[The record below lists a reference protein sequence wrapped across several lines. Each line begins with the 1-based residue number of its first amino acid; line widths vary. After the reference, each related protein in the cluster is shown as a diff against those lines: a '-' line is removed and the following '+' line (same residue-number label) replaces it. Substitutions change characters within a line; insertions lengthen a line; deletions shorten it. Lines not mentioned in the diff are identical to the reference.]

1 MIPAGIP
8 DGRDEWPLGVLDHL
22 RRFEQGHLVRELPF
36 FYFSNPSFPV
46 FGQGRT
52 ADDGSPEL
60 VWDAEDFQYGMIA
73 TQTCDLR
80 EEDTKKPK
88 QPWFHCCPVYRVD
101 DPERGLDPG
110 QVGHLKKDR
119 LQHFIW
125 VPDIPEPEGVW
136 AADLRLIVPLEKSW
150 LLGREPV
157 DGFVDESKRPMI
169 GQRLALIHSRPAFDP
184 ALVQSVSEPTV
195 AALRNLAKGDPD
207 LYAEISEAVY
217 AIGVRTDR
225 LVEMTLDSVEI
236 FLLCWHEPSDA
247 ARSFWESCSEE
258 WSQIALRS
266 GDHRLRPLQFKMLDE
281 TSAAEL
287 IRLQVVPLTGLTP
300 NPLWYAD

>member
-8 DGRDEWPLGVLDHL
+8 DGRDGWPPGVLDHL

-36 FYFSNPSFPV
+36 FYFTNPSLPV

-60 VWDAEDFQYGMIA
+60 VWDAEDFPYGMIA

-110 QVGHLKKDR
+110 QVGHLKKGR
-119 LQHFIW
+119 LQHFIH

-136 AADLRLIVPLEKSW
+136 AADLRLIIPLEKSW
-150 LLGREPV
+150 LLAREPIH
-157 DGFVDESKRPMI
+157 GFEDEAKRLLI
-169 GQRLALIHSRPAFDP
+169 GERLALIHSRPAFDP
-184 ALVQSVSEPTV
+184 ALVQSVSGPAVE
-195 AALRNLAKGDPD
+195 ALRKLVKGDPE
-207 LYAEISEAVY
+207 LYAEISDAVY
-217 AIGVRTDR
+217 AIGVRSDR
-225 LVEMTLDSVEI
+225 LVEMNCCVTDTNDTPWASNNSTSLAKSASERVSRFTL
-236 FLLCWHEPSDA
+236 
-247 ARSFWESCSEE
+247 
-258 WSQIALRS
+258 
-266 GDHRLRPLQFKMLDE
+266 
-281 TSAAEL
+281 
-287 IRLQVVPLTGLTP
+287 
-300 NPLWYAD
+300 